1 MFIFDPFFYIVVN
14 LAETDLEKQF
24 FNDFM
29 KFKTDRIDATSYV
42 EFVQSK
48 VPYATVTGSISN
60 GIRIKFRDPA
70 SFTLFKLTYS
80 HI

>member
-1 MFIFDPFFYIVVN
+1 MFMFDPFFIQLLTWQKPN
-14 LAETDLEKQF
+14 SRNSF

-29 KFKTDRIDATSYV
+29 KSKTEHIDVTSYV

-48 VPYATVTGSISN
+48 IPYATVTGSISN

-70 SFTLFKLTYS
+70 SYTLFKLTYS

>member
-1 MFIFDPFFYIVVN
+1 MFMFDPFSYVVIN

-29 KFKTDRIDATSYV
+29 QFKTERIDATSYV
-42 EFVQSK
+42 EFVQSR
-48 VPYATVTGSISN
+48 VPYATVIGSISN

-70 SFTLFKLTYS
+70 SYTLFMLTYS

>member
-1 MFIFDPFFYIVVN
+1 MFMFDPFSYVVIN

-29 KFKTDRIDATSYV
+29 KSKTEHIDATSYV

-48 VPYATVTGSISN
+48 IPYATVTGSISN

-70 SFTLFKLTYS
+70 SYTLFKLTYS

>member
-1 MFIFDPFFYIVVN
+1 MFVFEPFYYTVIHLV
-14 LAETDLEKQF
+14 ETDLEKQF

-29 KFKTDRIDATSYV
+29 KFKSERIEVTSYV
-42 EFVQSK
+42 DFVQAK
-48 VPYATVTGSISN
+48 IPYAKVTGSISN

-70 SFTLFKLTYS
+70 SYTLFTLTYS

>member
-1 MFIFDPFFYIVVN
+1 MFEPFYYAVIH
-14 LAETDLEKQF
+14 LAETELEKQF

-29 KFKTDRIDATSYV
+29 KFKTERIDATSYV
-42 EFVQSK
+42 EFVQSR

-70 SFTLFKLTYS
+70 SYTLFMLTYS
-80 HI
+80 RI